1 MEWFFDK
8 EGQEVIT
15 QSIKKLFFVS
25 RPISWIN
32 TAYPFAAAYLVS
44 GGIINPFFIIAT
56 LYFLIPYNL
65 LMYGVNDVFDYE
77 SDIQNPRKGGIE
89 GMREQKAFHPT
100 ILLTSIILTVP
111 FLVTMVVFGTVA
123 ADIGLFVLTFF
134 VIAYSMKWLRFKE
147 RPILDSVTSSIHFTG
162 PAVYALLLIGFHPAA
177 WPFIAALFLWGMA
190 SHALGAVQD
199 IIPDCKARIGSI
211 ATVFGA
217 RFTMVIV
224 LGLYLI
230 ASFIVILQGIP
241 TLFIFV
247 TGLIYIINIVPY
259 MGVNDEQSPTVN
271 RAWRRFIW
279 LNMIAGFVVT
289 MVLLSRLSL
298 SF

>member
-1 MEWFFDK
+1 
-8 EGQEVIT
+8 VIR
-15 QSIKKLFFVS
+15 QNIKKLFFVS

-32 TAYPFAAAYLVS
+32 TAYPFAVAYLVS
-44 GGIINPFFIIAT
+44 GGIINPLFIIAT

-77 SDIQNPRKGGIE
+77 SDIRNPRKGGIE
-89 GMREQKAFHPT
+89 GMREQKVFHPT
-100 ILLTSIILTVP
+100 IILASIILTVP
-111 FLVTMVVFGTVA
+111 FLAAMVVLGTVA
-123 ADIGLFVLTFF
+123 AGIGLFVLTFF

-162 PAVYALLLIGFHPAA
+162 PAVYALLLIGFRPAA

-199 IIPDCKARIGSI
+199 IIPDRKAKIGSI

-217 RFTMVIV
+217 RLTMAIV

-241 TLFIFV
+241 TLFIGI
-247 TGLIYIINIVPY
+247 TGLIYVINILPY
-259 MGVNDEQSPTVN
+259 MGVNDEQSSTVN

-289 MVLLSRLSL
+289 MVLLSRLGL